1 MSVER
6 TCRETLGEDVGLFQ
20 LKHSLGDR
28 GGVVIERRLKFETY
42 SHSDI
47 RALSPYLSVSSCD
60 EINAACD
67 RFLASR
73 GKKTGRDYAKHIN
86 KKNYDI

>member
-1 MSVER
+1 VSVER
-6 TCRETLGEDVGLFQ
+6 TCREVLGEDIGYFLF
-20 LKHSLGDR
+20 KISPD
-28 GGVVIERRLKFETY
+28 GGIQRRLRYETY

-47 RALSPYLSVSSCD
+47 RALGPYLSVSSCD

-86 KKNYDI
+86 KKHYDI

>member
-20 LKHSLGDR
+20 LKISPD
-28 GGVVIERRLKFETY
+28 GGIQRRLRYETY

-47 RALSPYLSVSSCD
+47 RALGPYLSVSSCD

-73 GKKTGRDYAKHIN
+73 GRKTGRNYSKHIN
-86 KKNYDI
+86 KNHYDI